1 LALLWRVGGQID
13 AMFKHFVGM
22 TFRALQKNKVFS
34 FLNIF
39 GLAIGLACAG
49 LIFLWVEDELSWDSN
64 HVNKDRIYVVRV
76 NVTQDAGTW
85 THSSTPGPLA
95 PSLASLP
102 GVAATCRTSEG
113 ETPVFR
119 IGDRVVQATGMYA
132 EPSLFGIFTLPFVQG
147 TPRRAFSQ
155 LYSLVITESAAKK
168 LFGGGQEV
176 LGKKVRMDDKQ
187 DYVVTGVVKDMP
199 QNSSLQFEWLAPFQV
214 YFQNDHWQK
223 WNNFGLTT
231 YVELKPGVDAAVLNG
246 RWLAP
251 KYDFTTQKVEADVS
265 SVHIF
270 LFGMKQW
277 RLYEQFD
284 NGKVTGGGRI
294 QYVRLFSMIAWIVLF
309 IACINFMNL
318 ATARSEKRSREV
330 GVRKVLGAGKGSLVG
345 QFLGEA
351 LFMTLLA
358 AIGAVI
364 IIVSVL
370 PAFNL
375 LVGKDL
381 SPGLDNPVHLGALLM
396 LTLVCG
402 VVAGSYPSLYL
413 SSFQP
418 ILVLKGMKVLVVRNL
433 RFSSVFRKGLVVLQ
447 FTMSI
452 VLIIG
457 TMIVYQQIQHVK
469 NRDLGFNK
477 DNLVEVPLRANMN
490 RDYASIRQDLIHTGA
505 VENAALADHVTLNSG
520 NNTGG
525 ISWAGKSP
533 DSRVTV
539 SQRLVSPEYLATLGM
554 HIQEG
559 RDFGPADTANPQ
571 RFFQGQGAAPVL
583 HVVISASMERLM
595 GKGSAVGKQL
605 QFSSN
610 AGPVTMTVVGVI
622 RDYVYGNMYGQAAP
636 VIFYCLKD
644 FTSLMYLRLNPLAP
658 TQQAMAQIEGVLR
671 KDNPGYPFE
680 FSFVDEQFNN
690 KFLSEMLISKL
701 SRVFASLAILI
712 SCLGLF
718 GLAAYMAERRIKEVG
733 IRKVLGASPIR
744 ITQLLSKD
752 FLRLVLI
759 SCLIAF
765 PVAGWIMHSW
775 LLGYAYRI
783 GIRWWVFVVAGV
795 TAMVIALITVGTQAL
810 RAAMTN
816 PTRSLRNE

>member
-1 LALLWRVGGQID
+1 LALFSQVVGQID
-13 AMFKHFVGM
+13 SMFKHFVGM

-49 LIFLWVEDELSWDSN
+49 LIFLWVEDELNWDSN
-64 HVNKDRIYVVRV
+64 HVNKDRINIVRV

-119 IGDRVVQATGMYA
+119 IGERVVQASGMYA
-132 EPSLFGIFTLPFVQG
+132 EPSLFGIFTLPFVEG
-147 TPRRAFSQ
+147 NPRSAFSQ
-155 LYSLVITESAAKK
+155 LYSIVITESAAKK
-168 LFGGGQEV
+168 FFGWEKEV

-214 YFQNDHWQK
+214 YFQQNDHWQT

-231 YVELKPGVDAAVLNG
+231 YVMLKPGVDAAVINA
-246 RWLAP
+246 RWVAP

-265 SVHIF
+265 SDHIF

-277 RLYEQFD
+277 HLYEQFE
-284 NGKVTGGGRI
+284 NGKATGGGRI

-358 AIGAVI
+358 AIGAG
-364 IIVSVL
+364 IIVVLVL

-375 LVGKDL
+375 LVGKNL
-381 SPGLDNPVHLGALLM
+381 SPGLDNPIHLVALLM
-396 LTLVCG
+396 LTLACG
-402 VVAGSYPSLYL
+402 LVAGSYPSLYM

-418 ILVLKGMKVLVVRNL
+418 VVVLKGMKVRGGGAGWI
-433 RFSSVFRKGLVVLQ
+433 RKGLVILQ

-477 DNLVEVPLRANMN
+477 DNLVQVPLRGNMN
-490 RDYASIRQDLIHTGA
+490 RDFARIRQDLINTGA
-505 VENAALADHVTLNSG
+505 VENAALADHVTLNAG
-520 NNTGG
+520 DNTGG

-533 DSRVTV
+533 DSKVTV
-539 SQRLVSPEYLATLGM
+539 SQRLVSPEYMATMGM
-554 HIQEG
+554 HIREG
-559 RDFGPADTANPQ
+559 RDFGPADTASLQ
-571 RFFQGQGAAPVL
+571 KFVHRQGPAPLL
-583 HVVISASMERLM
+583 HVVITTSMERLM

-605 QFSSN
+605 QYNSN
-610 AGPVTMTVVGVI
+610 FGMISMTVVGVI
-622 RDYVYGNMYGQAAP
+622 RDYVYGNMYGESAP
-636 VIFYCLKD
+636 VVFYCIKD
-644 FTSLMYLRLNPLAP
+644 FTSLMYMRLNPGVP
-658 TQQAMAQIEGVLR
+658 VQQAMTNMEAVLK

-680 FSFVDEQFNN
+680 FSFVDDQFNN
-690 KFLSEMLISKL
+690 MFISEMLISKL

-744 ITQLLSKD
+744 ITKLLSRD
-752 FLRLVLI
+752 FLQLVLI
-759 SCLIAF
+759 SCLISF
-765 PVAGWIMHSW
+765 PLAGWIMHNW
-775 LLGYAYRI
+775 LRGYAYRI
-783 GIRWWVFVVAGV
+783 DIQWWVFLMAG
-795 TAMVIALITVGTQAL
+795 TMAMVIALVTVGTQAL
-810 RAAMTN
+810 KAAMAN
-816 PTRSLRNE
+816 PTRSLRSE